1 MDKLSVAREKINS
14 VDSKMAK
21 LFEERMEAV
30 REVAEYKAELALPLL
45 DANRENEVIEKNI
58 SIIENA
64 EIKAHYINFLKN
76 NMKISR
82 SYQAE
87 LYPELSSGILYEKDN
102 VKRIPINLDKDSYD
116 IILGCGVLFQAKE
129 YFNLNRKA
137 LILTDSGV
145 PSDYAKAIAQNCK
158 EAFVYTVE
166 QGESSKNLA
175 NFEAILSFMAQNR
188 FTRTDCVVAVGGGVV
203 GDLAGFVAA
212 SYMRGIDFYNV
223 PTTLLSQVDSS
234 IGGKVAIDLGR
245 YKNIVGAFY
254 QPKCVLIDPETLL
267 TLDIR
272 QIRAGLVE
280 SLKMATTS
288 DPVLFEM
295 FESDEYLN
303 DIEEVILRSLLIK
316 KGIVERD
323 VNEKGERKI
332 LNFGH
337 TVGHAIESSTDLIH
351 GEAVAIGMLYM
362 CDESVK
368 NRLLTILYEMGLPLD
383 IEINCEELYQF
394 ILRDKK
400 ADGDFITI
408 TYVIE
413 VGKAELRKLPI
424 ENIRDYL
431 VNPQNFGG
439 IQ

>member
-1 MDKLSVAREKINS
+1 MDKLSEARGKINS
-14 VDSKMAK
+14 VDSQMAK

-30 REVAEYKAELALPLL
+30 REVASYKAEHSLPIL
-45 DANRENEVIEKNI
+45 DASREAEIIKKNASSIENET
-58 SIIENA
+58 
-64 EIKAHYINFLKN
+64 IKAHYINFLKN
-76 NMKISR
+76 NIALSH

-87 LYPELSSGILYEKDN
+87 LYPELSSGVLYEKDN
-102 VKRIPINLDKDSYD
+102 VKRIHINLEKDGYD
-116 IILGCGVLFQAKE
+116 IILGCGVLSLSEE
-129 YFNLNRKA
+129 YLNLNRKV

-145 PSDYAKAIAQNCK
+145 PSSYAETIKQKCK
-158 EAFVYTVE
+158 EAHIYTIE
-166 QGESSKNLA
+166 QGEESKNLS
-175 NFEAILSFMAQNR
+175 NFETILSFMAENR

-234 IGGKVAIDLGR
+234 IGGKVAIDLGG

-254 QPKCVLIDPETLL
+254 QPKCVLIDPEVLL

-272 QIRAGLVE
+272 QIRSGLVE

-288 DPVLFEM
+288 DVKLFDI
-295 FESDEYLN
+295 FESGEYLN
-303 DIEEVILRSLLIK
+303 DIEDVILRSLLIK

-337 TVGHAIESSTDLIH
+337 TIGHAIESSTDLIH
-351 GEAVAIGMLYM
+351 GEAVALGMLYM
-362 CDESVK
+362 CSDDVK
-368 NRLLTILYEMGLPLD
+368 ARLVSILDDMGLDLD
-383 IEINCEELYQF
+383 IQLKGNTLYNF

-400 ADGDFITI
+400 ADGDSITI
-408 TYVIE
+408 TYVSEI
-413 VGKAELRKLPI
+413 GKAELKKIPI
-424 ENIRDYL
+424 ENIQDYL
-431 VNPQNFGG
+431 NPKNFGG

>member
-1 MDKLSVAREKINS
+1 MDELSMSRAKINN

-30 REVAEYKAELALPLL
+30 REVASYKAEHSLSIL
-45 DANRENEVIEKNI
+45 DASREAEIIEKNAAAI
-58 SIIENA
+58 NNTA
-64 EIKAHYINFLKN
+64 IKHHYIDFLKN
-76 NMKISR
+76 NIKISH

-87 LYPELSSGILYEKDN
+87 LYPELLSGVLYETENIK
-102 VKRIPINLDKDSYD
+102 KIHINLEKDSYD
-116 IILGCGVLFQAKE
+116 IILGCSVLSLAEK
-129 YFNLNRKA
+129 YLNLNRKV

-145 PSDYAKAIAQNCK
+145 PSLYSENIKEKCK
-158 EAFVYTVE
+158 DGFIYSIE
-166 QGESSKNLA
+166 QGEESKNLS
-175 NFEAILSFMAQNR
+175 NFGAILSFMAEKR

-245 YKNIVGAFY
+245 YKNTIGSFY

-288 DPVLFEM
+288 DEKLFEA
-295 FESDEYLN
+295 FESGEYLN
-303 DIEEVILRSLLIK
+303 DIEDVILRSLLIK
-316 KGIVERD
+316 KGVVERD

-337 TVGHAIESSTDLIH
+337 TIGHAIESSTDLIH
-351 GEAVAIGMLYM
+351 GEAVALGMIYM
-362 CDESVK
+362 CSEDVK
-368 NRLLTILYEMGLPLD
+368 ARLLPIIDDMGLDIDIQLD
-383 IEINCEELYQF
+383 SNELYNF

-400 ADGDFITI
+400 ADGDNITI
-408 TYVIE
+408 TYVGEI
-413 VGKAELRKLPI
+413 GKAELIKLPI
-424 ENIRDYL
+424 ENIQDYI
-431 VNPQNFGG
+431 NP
-439 IQ
+439 